1 MRPSFTVLAFAV
13 VLALAVL
20 ASSAAAAEDR
30 FVLGLGAFDGIQFD
44 DGAGEARFEYR
55 SGAALGENLGLSW
68 SDGIAPLAGLLVNAD
83 GGVFGY
89 GGLHADLRLTERI
102 VFTPMGGIGGY
113 ASGDGKDLGGVFQ
126 FIVGS
131 ELAYEFENRARLG
144 LYVTHLS
151 NAGIHDD
158 NPGTESV
165 LVSFGVPLDRL
176 F

>member
-1 MRPSFTVLAFAV
+1 MRPSFA
-13 VLALAVL
+13 VLALALL
-20 ASSAAAAEDR
+20 ASSSALAAEDR
-30 FVLGLGAFDGIQFD
+30 VVLGLGAFDGIEFD
-44 DGAGEARFEYR
+44 DGSAEARVEYR
-55 SGAALGENLGLSW
+55 SGAALGEGLNLSW
-68 SDGIAPLAGLLVNAD
+68 FEGIAPLTGFLVNGD

-89 GGLHADLRLTERI
+89 GGLYADLRLTDRV

-165 LVSFGVPLDRL
+165 LLTVSVPLDGV

>member
-1 MRPSFTVLAFAV
+1 MRPSVTVLALAV
-13 VLALAVL
+13 VLALLAPVAAV
-20 ASSAAAAEDR
+20 AAEDR

-55 SGAALGENLGLSW
+55 SGAALGEGLGG
-68 SDGIAPLAGLLVNAD
+68 DGFRGIAPLAGLLVNAD

-131 ELAYEFENRARLG
+131 ELAYEFDNRARLG
-144 LYVTHLS
+144 LYVTHIS
-151 NAGIHDD
+151 NAGIHDA

-165 LVSFGVPLDRL
+165 LLTFSVPLDRL